1 MIIYIPG
8 IIYPINKPYLI
19 PYNGQQKWDRP
30 VGHPVMGIRVVA
42 KNHPMPWIQGLTGEP
57 ESLKNYTYIFIDLLI
72 YLCIN
77 LIYIYYKILDI
88 IYDYDIYYPL
98 YIAYY
103 I

>member
-1 MIIYIPG
+1 
-8 IIYPINKPYLI
+8 
-19 PYNGQQKWDRP
+19 
-30 VGHPVMGIRVVA
+30 MGIRVVA